1 MTNQS
6 RQRRAY
12 TMEYNWLLFSHF
24 GDQMILQ
31 LNNKEIPEKL
41 THPCFFDANASNLLS
56 ADSSIGSKTADS
68 P

>member
-1 MTNQS
+1 
-6 RQRRAY
+6 
-12 TMEYNWLLFSHF
+12 MEYNWLLFSHF